1 MRIIMK
7 IVLPTLIS
15 SSLLLSGCHGMRGN
29 VVPQTGPTMEQV
41 YDDKTD
47 ESATSK
53 TKDTSVNP
61 VPKKSPEQSE
71 EPMPEVRRKLSSAT
85 TSTQTTR
92 SGFNKIP
99 NPELTLYV
107 FPHLAGASEI
117 PIPGYSTAF
126 NAYDRDHYMLP
137 QDTMRN

>member
-1 MRIIMK
+1 MRITMK
-7 IVLPTLIS
+7 MLLPTLIS
-15 SSLLLSGCHGMRGN
+15 SSLLLSGCHGMHGN

-41 YDDKTD
+41 YDGKTD

-53 TKDTSVNP
+53 TKDKSVVP
-61 VPKKSPEQSE
+61 VSEQSE
-71 EPMPEVRRKLSSAT
+71 EPMPEIRHKLTSNTTAT
-85 TSTQTTR
+85 QATR
-92 SGFNKIP
+92 NGFKKIP

-107 FPHLAGASEI
+107 FPHLAGESEI

-137 QDTMRN
+137 RDTMRN

>member
-15 SSLLLSGCHGMRGN
+15 SSLLLSGCHGMHGN

-41 YDDKTD
+41 YDGKTD
-47 ESATSK
+47 KSVFSK
-53 TKDTSVNP
+53 TEDTSVNP

-71 EPMPEVRRKLSSAT
+71 EPMPEIRHKLSSNTTAT
-85 TSTQTTR
+85 QATGN
-92 SGFNKIP
+92 GFKKIP

-107 FPHLAGASEI
+107 FPHLAGESEI

-126 NAYDRDHYMLP
+126 NAYDRDHYALP